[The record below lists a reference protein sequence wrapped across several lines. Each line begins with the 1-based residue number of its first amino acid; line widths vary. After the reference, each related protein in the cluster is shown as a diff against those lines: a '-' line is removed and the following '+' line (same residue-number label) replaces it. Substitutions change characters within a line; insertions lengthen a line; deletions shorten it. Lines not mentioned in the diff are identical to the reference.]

1 MIKLLLPAVFVFF
14 FQYLLTGQDTTK
26 YPWPINPNNVQKQVG
41 GSFGEYRSTS
51 AEGHFHNGTDISGSA
66 GTPIYAV
73 LAGIVG
79 AAFDDGNTG
88 YDSYVRINST
98 INGQT
103 KMLTYYHT
111 RPIANLA
118 VGQTITAGQQI
129 STIAIDHVHLIEYRF
144 GTAQTA
150 AQINSLRPDGGLVP
164 YNDPWKPYIRYVKF
178 LRDNSDLPLPA
189 GNLGGKIDII
199 AHVEETNGTTSAT
212 FNNGTYEIGYKV
224 LSEDGL
230 TVVHNPPDNGLRFRY
245 YNLPRD
251 QYVNINY
258 YRPESNTSKHVYM
271 VTNGNGAASIA
282 STQVVSNSYFDADA
296 YPYGNYKVMVF
307 TYDSRGNGDTVFI
320 PVTTAPAD
328 LTPPGAPLLKSI
340 LRDSTIYFTLKWNP
354 PADADLRGF
363 RIHYSNDGTT
373 FQVRE
378 SENTLTSLIDRR
390 TYSYGLPNPLYLK
403 IFAVDTA
410 NPANLSV
417 QSDVYG
423 IRTINDGRKILIVD
437 GFNRFLNGGSYNLGY
452 HDFIIRFAESGS
464 FSFESVHHSAV
475 RTGDVNLSDY
485 QTVFWMSGDENPAE
499 PVFNQSEMNA
509 IKTFL
514 EEGGNLFLS
523 GSEIAQNL
531 YQYGAQDS
539 TLIKYMKD
547 YLKIQYADGDANLNY
562 GIVSDSTGI
571 FSNALIPFGLTAQGS
586 PYLEDAPDVITG
598 EPGSSEFIKYN
609 ITKPAG
615 IYYSGT
621 FGESSVQAKLVFLGF
636 PYETIGSKPLRM
648 QFMTDLLNFFYS
660 VSSSSESYG
669 VSVPEQFVAYQNYPN
684 PFNPTTRLK
693 FYNPAASKV
702 KISLYNAI
710 GELVYTA
717 ADRIF
722 SEGYHELTLDFSE
735 DLRGLVS
742 GPYITR
748 FETTSGFKSV
758 KLLYLK

>member
-1 MIKLLLPAVFVFF
+1 MKLLLPAIIVVF
-14 FQYLLTGQDTTK
+14 FQYILIGQDTTR

-51 AEGHFHNGTDISGSA
+51 ADGHYHNGTDISGSA
-66 GTPIYAV
+66 GTPVYAV
-73 LAGIVG
+73 IGGQVG
-79 AAFDDGNTG
+79 ASFDDGNTG

-118 VGQTITAGQQI
+118 VGQMITAGQQI

-144 GTAQTA
+144 GITQTA
-150 AQINSLRPDGGLVP
+150 AQINSLRPNGGLIP

-178 LRDNSDLPLPA
+178 LRDNSDLQLPA

-224 LSEDGL
+224 LSEDGQ
-230 TVVHNPPDNGLRFRY
+230 TVIHNPPDNGLRFKY
-245 YNLPRD
+245 YGLPRD
-251 QYVNINY
+251 QYVNVNY
-258 YRPESNTSKHVYM
+258 YRPESNTSKHVYI
-271 VTNGNGAASIA
+271 VTNGSGAANVA
-282 STQVVSNSYFDADA
+282 STQVVSNNYFDADA

-307 TYDSRGNGDTVFI
+307 TYDTRGHGDTVYI

-328 LTPPGAPLLKSI
+328 LNPPAAPLFKSI
-340 LRDSTIYFTLKWNP
+340 LRDSTNYFTLRWTA
-354 PADADLRGF
+354 PADGDLKGF

-378 SENTLTSLIDRR
+378 SENTLTSLITNR

-403 IFAVDTA
+403 VFAVDTA

-423 IRTINDGRKILIVD
+423 IRSINDGKKILIVD
-437 GFNRFLNGGSYNLGY
+437 GFNRFLNGGSYNLSY
-452 HDFIIRFAESGS
+452 HDFIIRFAESAS
-464 FSFESVHHSAV
+464 FSFETVHHSAIKNGEV
-475 RTGDVNLSDY
+475 DLSGF

-499 PVFNQSEMNA
+499 PVFTPAEMNSL
-509 IKTFL
+509 KLFL
-514 EEGGNLFLS
+514 EGGGNLFLS

-531 YQYGAQDS
+531 YQFGAQDS
-539 TLIKYMKD
+539 TLLRYMKD
-547 YLKIQYADGDANLNY
+547 YLKIQYAYGDANLNY
-562 GIVSDSTGI
+562 AIVSDSTAV

-598 EPGSSEFIKYN
+598 EPGTTEFIKYN
-609 ITKPAG
+609 VTKPAG

-621 FGESSVQAKLVFLGF
+621 FGQSSNQAKLVFLGF
-636 PYETIGSKPLRM
+636 PFETIGSIALRT
-648 QFMTDLLNFFYS
+648 QFMTDLLKFFYP
-660 VSSSSESYG
+660 VSSIHISDETN
-669 VSVPEQFVAYQNYPN
+669 VPEQFEVYQNYPN
-684 PFNPTTRLK
+684 PFNPSTRLK
-693 FYNPAASKV
+693 FYNPSSGKV
-702 KISLYNAI
+702 KIVLYNII
-710 GELVYTA
+710 GEHVYTV
-717 ADRIF
+717 ADKIF
-722 SEGYHELTLDFSE
+722 AEGYHEFTMNFSDE
-735 DLRGLVS
+735 IPALVS
-742 GPYITR
+742 GTYIAR
-748 FETTSGFKSV
+748 FETVSGFKSV
-758 KLLYLK
+758 KILYLK

>member
-1 MIKLLLPAVFVFF
+1 MKLLLPAVVFVLV
-14 FQYLLTGQDTTK
+14 QYIVSGQDTTK
-26 YPWPINPNNVQKQVG
+26 YPWPTTPSNVQKQVG
-41 GSFGEYRSTS
+41 GTFGEYRSTS
-51 AEGHFHNGTDISGSA
+51 TEGHYHNAADISGSA
-66 GTPIYAV
+66 GTPVYAV
-73 LAGIVG
+73 LGGVVG
-79 AAFDDGNTG
+79 ASFDDGNTG

-111 RPIANLA
+111 RPVAGLT
-118 VGQTITAGQQI
+118 VGQAVSAGQQI

-144 GTAQTA
+144 GTSQTG

-178 LRDNSDLPLPA
+178 HRDNSDIQLSA
-189 GNLGGKIDII
+189 SNLGGKIDII

-224 LSEDGL
+224 LSEDGQ
-230 TVVHNPPDNGLRFRY
+230 TVIHNPPDNGLRFKY

-258 YRPESNTSKHVYM
+258 YQPESNTSKHVYI
-271 VTNGNGAASIA
+271 VTNGSGAANVA
-282 STQVVSNSYFDADA
+282 SSQIVSNNYFDADA

-307 TYDSRGNGDTVFI
+307 TYDSRGNGDTVLI

-328 LTPPGAPLLKSI
+328 LTPPAAPLLKSI
-340 LRDSTIYFTLKWNP
+340 LRDSTIYFTMKWNP
-354 PADADLRGF
+354 PADGDLRGF
-363 RIHYSNDGTT
+363 RIYYSNDGST

-403 IFAVDTA
+403 INAVDTA
-410 NPANLSV
+410 NPANLSL

-423 IRTINDGRKILIVD
+423 IRTISDGKKILIVD
-437 GFNRFLNGGSYNLGY
+437 GFNRFLNGGSYNLAY

-464 FSFESVHHSAV
+464 FSFETVHHTAV
-475 RTGDVNLSDY
+475 RNGEVNLSNY

-499 PVFNQSEMNA
+499 PVFNSAELSAFKN
-509 IKTFL
+509 FL
-514 EEGGNLFLS
+514 ESGGNLFLS

-531 YQYGAQDS
+531 YQYGTQDS
-539 TLIKYMKD
+539 TLLRFMKD
-547 YLKIQYADGDANLNY
+547 YFKIQYAEGDANLNY
-562 GIVSDSTGI
+562 AIVSDSTGV

-586 PYLEDAPDVITG
+586 PYLEDAPDVISG
-598 EPGSSEFIKYN
+598 EPGTTEFIKYN

-615 IYYSGT
+615 IYYRGT
-621 FGESSVQAKLVFLGF
+621 FGQSSAQAKLVFLGF
-636 PYETIGSKPLRM
+636 PFETIGSKPLRT
-648 QFMTDLLNFFYS
+648 QFMSDLLNFFYPASS
-660 VSSSSESYG
+660 VNEAG
-669 VSVPEQFVAYQNYPN
+669 EVITPAGFEVYQNYPN
-684 PFNPTTRLK
+684 PFNPSTTLK
-693 FYNPAASKV
+693 FFNPAPGRV
-702 KISLYNAI
+702 KISLYNTL

-722 SEGYHELTLDFSE
+722 SSGYHELTLDFSE
-735 DLRGLVS
+735 ELIGLVS
-742 GPYITR
+742 GTYITR